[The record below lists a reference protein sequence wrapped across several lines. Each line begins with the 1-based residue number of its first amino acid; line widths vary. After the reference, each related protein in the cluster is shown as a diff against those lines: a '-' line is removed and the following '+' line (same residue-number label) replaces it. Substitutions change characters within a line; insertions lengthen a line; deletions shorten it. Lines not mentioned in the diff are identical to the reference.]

1 SFIFSIISILLTNNI
16 SQGSNFSLR
25 LFARTMSNFTF
36 YLGSI
41 SIAIGLIFT
50 FFKAPEINKSQRLVK
65 PKFKPKYHNKKLET
79 SNTFPIIKKT
89 SSPPLFSL
97 RETKFILTGLINI
110 VIAILIWVV
119 YLVLFE

>member
-1 SFIFSIISILLTNNI
+1 MKRFLEPIAEEIIRWSSILVVTSFIFSIISILLTNNI

-36 YLGSI
+36 YLGTI

-79 SNTFPIIKKT
+79 SNTFPIIK
-89 SSPPLFSL
+89 
-97 RETKFILTGLINI
+97 
-110 VIAILIWVV
+110 
-119 YLVLFE
+119 